1 MNNQILLRVDTNDG
15 DYEEFVYDVVPK
27 DVSTIVA
34 LFKRFPKPYG
44 SITWYGCGGC
54 DYENPHSE
62 AYAAYEG
69 LFSPQEWEF
78 LLNFLPNLEYGF
90 GSIDKVRIIAVL
102 EEIV

>member
-34 LFKRFPKPYG
+34 LFKRFPNQHHG
-44 SITWYGCGGC
+44 IAWYGFGGC

-62 AYAAYEG
+62 AYAEYKD
-69 LFSPQEWEF
+69 LFSIQEWEF
-78 LLNFLPNLEYGF
+78 LLNYLPNPEYGF
-90 GSIDKVRIIAVL
+90 GSIDKVRIVAVI